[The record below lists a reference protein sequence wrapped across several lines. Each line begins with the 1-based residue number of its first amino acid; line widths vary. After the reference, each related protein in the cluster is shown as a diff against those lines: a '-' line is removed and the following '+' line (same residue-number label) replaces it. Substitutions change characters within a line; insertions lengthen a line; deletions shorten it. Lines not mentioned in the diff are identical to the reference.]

1 MFNGF
6 VPNYPYMNFQQQQ
19 QPTTDI
25 GQVNNE
31 QEAIN
36 AYVAAGRSKIMFTP
50 DDKTVYV
57 KCVSMNGQAS
67 LDIFDRRL
75 PAAPAPAPEYVTREE
90 LAAALEALKPA
101 KKAVKTEVAE

>member
-1 MFNGF
+1 MYSYGF
-6 VPNYPYMNFQQQQ
+6 PYQQ
-19 QPTTDI
+19 QPMTDI

-36 AYVAAGRSKIMFTP
+36 AYVAAGRSKIMFTS

-57 KCVSMNGQAS
+57 KCVSMNGQTS
-67 LDIFDRRL
+67 MDIFDRRVQEPVL
-75 PAAPAPAPEYVTREE
+75 PTSDYVTREE
-90 LAAALEALKPA
+90 LNAMLEALKPA